1 MKRGFKLSKKGEE
14 IVNLARKKKGWN
26 KNERAW
32 IDLAFTS
39 ESTLKRFFKGERIS
53 MDTFKAISQVVG
65 IEEWQQLVDWE
76 DDDNNL
82 ALPLSET
89 SPPQLLEISQA
100 QTTLPGVKKGL
111 IAITGI
117 FDESKYQ
124 EIQVALEN
132 LQQLLAKHNVTI
144 QLASNLGND

>member
-1 MKRGFKLSKKGEE
+1 MKRGLKLSKQGTE

-26 KNERAW
+26 KYERAW

-53 MDTFKAISQVVG
+53 IDTFKAISQVVG

-76 DDDNNL
+76 DDDKSL
-82 ALPLSET
+82 ASPLSET
-89 SPPQLLEISQA
+89 LPPQALEKSQA
-100 QTTLPGVKKGL
+100 QTPLPGVKKGL

-144 QLASNLGND
+144 QVASNLGND